1 MNRKFQL
8 ALFFL
13 SFSLVSFSQSNNK
26 LSLPKGCVQLTPGEM
41 QWIDTSSV
49 PAKGTKYCILYGDI
63 KKAAPFAIRLQLPPN
78 LVIKTHHHP
87 NDEVVTV
94 IDGSISVGFGDRT
107 PSSETKTFTAN
118 SFYVN
123 AANVEHFVVVGS
135 EGVTIQINAVGPWVT
150 TVK

>member
-1 MNRKFQL
+1 MNQKFQL

-13 SFSLVSFSQSNNK
+13 FLSFVSFSQSNNK
-26 LSLPKGCVQLTPGEM
+26 QSLPKGCVQLTPGDM
-41 QWIDTSSV
+41 QWTDTSSV
-49 PAKGTKYCILYGDI
+49 LAKGTKYCVLYGDI
-63 KKAAPFAIRLQLPPN
+63 KKSAPFAIRIQLPPN
-78 LVIKTHHHP
+78 LVIKTHYHP

-94 IDGSISVGFGDRT
+94 LDGSLSVGFGDRT

-135 EGVTIQINAVGPWVT
+135 EGVTIQINAIGPWIT
-150 TVK
+150 TFK